1 MNILVTGGTGF
12 IGQHLA
18 KAISKKNSTLI
29 LSRSKFSAD
38 DFLGKVVYLDLA
50 EPLQNF
56 IPSEKIDCVIHLAQS
71 REYRNFPTG
80 AVDMASINIQG
91 TLNLLEW
98 SRQNG
103 VKKFIFTSTANVYQ
117 SSNSKFTEAHP
128 TQPSSFYGAS
138 KLSAEL
144 LALQYQNYFQV
155 EILRLFTVYGPNQK
169 NMLFPNIIR
178 KILANET
185 IKLAQNIGLKISPIY
200 IDDVISTISNLSHST
215 YNENARI
222 MNLCGTRSVTLHQ
235 IVRYMEQICKRSA
248 VIEITDE
255 EPLSFVGCNKKLI
268 SSLMQTNFVN
278 IKEGLLRS
286 FKDDERS
293 FDDN

>member
-1 MNILVTGGTGF
+1 MNRVL
-12 IGQHLA
+12 H
-18 KAISKKNSTLI
+18 
-29 LSRSKFSAD
+29 
-38 DFLGKVVYLDLA
+38 
-50 EPLQNF
+50 
-56 IPSEKIDCVIHLAQS
+56 
-71 REYRNFPTG
+71 
-80 AVDMASINIQG
+80 INIED
-91 TLNLLEW
+91 N
-98 SRQNG
+98 
-103 VKKFIFTSTANVYQ
+103 
-117 SSNSKFTEAHP
+117 
-128 TQPSSFYGAS
+128 
-138 KLSAEL
+138 EL
-144 LALQYQNYFQV
+144 KDKY
-155 EILRLFTVYGPNQK
+155 
-169 NMLFPNIIR
+169 
-178 KILANET
+178 
-185 IKLAQNIGLKISPIY
+185 
-200 IDDVISTISNLSHST
+200 LSHST